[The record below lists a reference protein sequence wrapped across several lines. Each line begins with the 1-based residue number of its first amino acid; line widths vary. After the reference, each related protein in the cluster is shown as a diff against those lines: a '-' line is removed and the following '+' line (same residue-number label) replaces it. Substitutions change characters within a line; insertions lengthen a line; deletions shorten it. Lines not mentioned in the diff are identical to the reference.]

1 MKLKVNDQLVIEHVK
16 MMQDIIV
23 RLANNS
29 KQCKQW
35 CIALVTAILAYATK
49 ENAAYTLSYIPIC
62 LFYFLDSYYLSLERK
77 MRNSESD
84 FLWDVE
90 NGKDIDEK
98 LFLRGKVPVDWATEF
113 CEMIPHSFNKILSTI
128 KAALSLSTFPFYV
141 ILIVFVKIVS
151 VQK

>member
-1 MKLKVNDQLVIEHVK
+1 MKLKVNDQLVLEHVK

-49 ENAAYTLSYIPIC
+49 EHAVYSLTYIPIC

-77 MRNSESD
+77 MRKSESD

-98 LFLRGKVPVDWATEF
+98 LFMRGKIPVDWATSF
-113 CEMIPHSFNKILSTI
+113 CEMIPNSLNKILATI
-128 KAALSLSTFPFYV
+128 KAALSLSTLPFYV
-141 ILIVFVKIVS
+141 TLIIFVNVIS
-151 VQK
+151 